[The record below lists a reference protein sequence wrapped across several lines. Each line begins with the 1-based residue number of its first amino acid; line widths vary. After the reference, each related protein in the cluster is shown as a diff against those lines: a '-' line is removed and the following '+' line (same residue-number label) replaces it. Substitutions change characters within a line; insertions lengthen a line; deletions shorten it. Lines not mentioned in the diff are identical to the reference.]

1 MKKKIVIAILCA
13 AVSMGTIG
21 CGNSTASAKTTQT
34 QTDKKEDSKSENSE
48 KSSEEKQ
55 SRDIF
60 AMDTYMTVTA
70 YGEHASEA
78 VEKAE
83 TEIKRLDG
91 MLSTGNENSEVYKLN
106 KTGKLL
112 FRMTRRTCM
121 NALKKYINRQKEYLT
136 YPSIRSWM
144 HGDLQRRITG
154 SLRRMN

>member
-1 MKKKIVIAILCA
+1 MKRKIVIAILCA
-13 AVSMGTIG
+13 AVSMGTVG

-78 VEKAE
+78 VDKAE

-106 KTGKLL
+106 QNG
-112 FRMTRRTCM
+112 
-121 NALKKYINRQKEYLT
+121 
-136 YPSIRSWM
+136 
-144 HGDLQRRITG
+144 G
-154 SLRRMN
+154 SGCFG

>member
-1 MKKKIVIAILCA
+1 
-13 AVSMGTIG
+13 MGTVG
-21 CGNSTASAKTTQT
+21 CGNSTASAKKTQT
-34 QTDKKEDSKSENSE
+34 QTDKKGRFQNVKIPK

-78 VEKAE
+78 VDKAE
-83 TEIKRLDG
+83 TEIKRLDE

-106 KTGKLL
+106 QNGEAVVSDDTAYLYERSEK
-112 FRMTRRTCM
+112 
-121 NALKKYINRQKEYLT
+121 NYINDKKGVFWT
-136 YPSIRSWM
+136 YPSTRSWM

>member
-1 MKKKIVIAILCA
+1 MKRKIVIAILCA
-13 AVSMGTIG
+13 AVSMGTVG

-70 YGEHASEA
+70 YGEHASKA
-78 VEKAE
+78 VDKAE

-106 KTGKLL
+106 PVSYTHLAGAFKSSRTLPHEAGKEVWV
-112 FRMTRRTCM
+112 RD
-121 NALKKYINRQKEYLT
+121 
-136 YPSIRSWM
+136 S
-144 HGDLQRRITG
+144 G
-154 SLRRMN
+154 